1 LSTNGLDGQL
11 NEIIKKA
18 EDKLKQEQPELAKW
32 VDENWQDQWTENS
45 GDRWEKTNQDIGWTV
60 QEIRQEFDDFFDT
73 YDTTILTDPEKK
85 GMLDM
90 QMKETMA

>member
-45 GDRWEKTNQDIGWTV
+45 GDRWEKTN
-60 QEIRQEFDDFFDT
+60 
-73 YDTTILTDPEKK
+73 
-85 GMLDM
+85 
-90 QMKETMA
+90 